1 MSNSNDI
8 KRTNK
13 REELIKAG
21 INELSRSG
29 IAGFSMRRAAENAGL
44 SCAAPARHFGSKQG
58 FIDAIIDYVNSQWH
72 DEQVRILSECGSTVR
87 EQLVSFSIGYIKF
100 LVEKPHFR
108 SILMLKDDNLDKSR
122 GKTTQLSLDLV
133 NKYCESV
140 GMDESTKLRKFYIVR
155 SLIYGASL
163 MFDNGELPYNDKVLE
178 IVRASIDREFDLP

>member
-1 MSNSNDI
+1 MSTDI
-8 KRTNK
+8 KRANK
-13 REELIKAG
+13 RQDLIIAG

-58 FIDAIIDYVNSQWH
+58 FIDAIIDYVNAQWH
-72 DEQVRILSECGSTVR
+72 DEQMRILSECGSTTR

-122 GKTTQLSLDLV
+122 GKTTKLSLDLV
-133 NKYCESV
+133 DKYCDEV
-140 GMDESTKLRKFYIVR
+140 GMDEATKFRKFYIVR

-163 MFDNGELPYNDKVLE
+163 MFDNGELPYNDSALE
-178 IVRASIDREFDLP
+178 TVRESINREFDLP